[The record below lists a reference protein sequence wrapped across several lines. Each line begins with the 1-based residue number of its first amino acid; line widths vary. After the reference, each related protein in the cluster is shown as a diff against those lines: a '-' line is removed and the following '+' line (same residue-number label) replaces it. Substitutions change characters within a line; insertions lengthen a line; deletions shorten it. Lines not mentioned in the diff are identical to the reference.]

1 MAELKPIHE
10 GLVPLAEQRFTFS
23 EAPYQLVTFLNQTLK
38 GRGLIFGLRRAAPGL
53 YSISV
58 YDASD
63 QARAAAPSAAPGTP
77 ADGSGGVEPGPE
89 GDA

>member
-10 GLVPLAEQRFTFS
+10 GLVPLAEQRFAFAD
-23 EAPYQLVTFLNQTLK
+23 APYKLITFLNQTLK
-38 GRGLIFGLRRAAPGL
+38 GRGLIFGLRQAGPGL

-63 QARAAAPSAAPGTP
+63 PGQTAQTTATP
-77 ADGSGGVEPGPE
+77 PAEAD
-89 GDA
+89 A